1 VTTRRRIVAFVSLLL
16 LLLGPNAALRAQ
28 IPSLGETMEIAIVNV
43 DVIVTDSDGKRVRG
57 LAREDFEIYE
67 DGKLQPVSHFAE
79 YRGSGNANS
88 ALTAEAAAT
97 LGEPEKPTDQPTQRR
112 TLVLFIELF
121 KLPAYRVDPFIA
133 SIKDLVHKTI
143 RSGDSVS
150 LVTFDSR
157 ATVRVNA
164 TGDVALIERHLDEIG
179 RECTGLT
186 RDKTTIAATEAREVR
201 EFDAEAAAML
211 AAHGIVASRPSDDDT
226 AVHAARVHAVEA
238 RLEMN
243 RRVATIN
250 TLLQGLAGVEG
261 KKLLLLASHRLG
273 EYTGAEFY
281 FAAGISESVI
291 PPQERAEL
299 DNRAAVRSII
309 TNANA
314 SGVTIYPVYPTGLD
328 YTSPD
333 MDAPDISRAVLLN
346 EMVML
351 KEIAFKTGGITSYG
365 TQNTAALMPRVVEDV
380 SDYYS
385 LAYRAT
391 ARHDD
396 AARKIVV
403 KTRNPKLE
411 VRSRREF
418 VEKSDDSQMR
428 DRVLAVLHDTSIES
442 SIQLAAELGAIKKN
456 GRSSRTA
463 PLKVRI
469 PINALT
475 LLPEGNKHRGA
486 FTIYAISGGTL
497 GEISEVTR
505 RTQSFDIPASD
516 LQRANASY
524 FTYNFDVM
532 VNDRTRQLA
541 VGVLDEVS
549 KTYGVIT
556 VPVSR

>member
-1 VTTRRRIVAFVSLLL
+1 VTARRRIVAFLSLALVL
-16 LLLGPNAALRAQ
+16 IGPNAAVRAQ
-28 IPSLGETMEIAIVNV
+28 IPSLGETIEVAIVNV
-43 DVIVTDSDGKRVRG
+43 DVVVTDKDGQRVRG
-57 LAREDFEIYE
+57 LTREDFEIYE
-67 DGKLQPVSHFAE
+67 DGKPQPLSHFAE
-79 YRGSGNANS
+79 YRGSGTGS
-88 ALTAEAAAT
+88 TALTAEAAET
-97 LGEPEKPTDQPTQRR
+97 LGEKPPDQPSQRR

-121 KLPAYRVDPFIA
+121 KLPAFRVDPFIA

-143 RSGDSVS
+143 RSGDTVS
-150 LVTFDSR
+150 LVTFDGR
-157 ATVRVNA
+157 AKVRVNA
-164 TGDVALIERHLDEIG
+164 TGDVALVERHLDDIG
-179 RECTGLT
+179 RECIGVT
-186 RDKTTIAATEAREVR
+186 RDRTSIAANDAREVKA
-201 EFDAEAAAML
+201 FDAEGASML
-211 AAHGIVASRPSDDDT
+211 AARGIASSRPSENDT
-226 AVHAARVHAVEA
+226 AIHSARIYAVEA

-250 TLLQGLAGVEG
+250 TLLHGMAGIEG

-273 EYTGAEFY
+273 EYTGAEY
-281 FAAGISESVI
+281 YYAAGISDSII

-299 DNRAAVRSII
+299 DNRDAVRGII
-309 TNANA
+309 ANANA
-314 SGVTIYPVYPTGLD
+314 SGVTIYPVFPTGLD
-328 YTSPD
+328 YTPADPD
-333 MDAPDISRAVLLN
+333 TPDISRAVLLN

-365 TQNTAALMPRVVEDV
+365 TQNTAALMPRVAEDM

-391 ARHDD
+391 ARHTDS
-396 AARKIVV
+396 ARKIVV
-403 KTRNPKLE
+403 KTKNPKLE

-418 VEKSDDSQMR
+418 VEKSDDSEMR
-428 DRVLAVLHDTSIES
+428 DRVLAVLHDSSVES
-442 SIQLAAELGAIKKN
+442 TIKLAAELGAQTKT
-456 GRSSRTA
+456 GRKTKTA

-505 RTQSFDIPASD
+505 RTQSFDIPAAD
-516 LQRANASY
+516 LTRANAGY

-549 KTYGVIT
+549 KEFGVIT

>member
-1 VTTRRRIVAFVSLLL
+1 MTTRRRIVAFVSLFL
-16 LLLGPNAALRAQ
+16 LLLGPNAAVRAQ

-43 DVIVTDSDGKRVRG
+43 DVIVTDSDGKRVRN
-57 LAREDFEIYE
+57 LTREDFEIYE

-79 YRGSGNANS
+79 YRGNGSASS
-88 ALTAEAAAT
+88 ALSAEAAAT
-97 LGEPEKPTDQPTQRR
+97 LDESEKPSDQPTQRR

-121 KLPAYRVDPFIA
+121 KLPAFRVDPFIA
-133 SIKDLVHKTI
+133 SIKDLVHNTI
-143 RSGDSVS
+143 RSGDTVS
-150 LVTFDSR
+150 LVTFDGR
-157 ATVRVNA
+157 AKVRVNA
-164 TGDVALIERHLDEIG
+164 TGDVALIERHLDDIA
-179 RECTGLT
+179 RECIGVT
-186 RDKTTIAATEAREVR
+186 RDKTTIAANEAMEVR
-201 EFDAEAAAML
+201 AFDAEGASML
-211 AAHGIVASRPSDDDT
+211 AARGFASSRPSENDV
-226 AVHAARVHAVEA
+226 AIHAARIHAVEA

-250 TLLQGLAGVEG
+250 TLLHGLAGVEG

-273 EYTGAEFY
+273 EYTGAEY
-281 FAAGISESVI
+281 YYAAGVTSSVI

-299 DNRAAVRSII
+299 DNRDAVRSII
-309 TNANA
+309 SNANA
-314 SGVTIYPVYPTGLD
+314 SGVTIYPVFPTGLD

-333 MDAPDISRAVLLN
+333 LGAPDISRAVLLN

-365 TQNTAALMPRVVEDV
+365 TQNTAALMPRVAEDM

-403 KTRNPKLE
+403 KTKNPKLE

-428 DRVLAVLHDTSIES
+428 DRVLAVLNDAPVES
-442 SIQLAAELGAIKKN
+442 SIQLAAELGAVKKT
-456 GRSSRTA
+456 GRSTRSA